1 MITHAALDI
10 RAMEMETVSLK
21 EFKLFVQTDLY
32 NNLME
37 NVFFLQQYAMLDMK
51 VMEMEIAFQQQYLHT
66 VQMDMRVM
74 EMEIV
79 Y

>member
-1 MITHAALDI
+1 
-10 RAMEMETVSLK
+10 METVSLK

-37 NVFFLQQYAMLDMK
+37 NVLFLQQYAMLDMK

>member
-1 MITHAALDI
+1 
-10 RAMEMETVSLK
+10 MEMETVSLK

-37 NVFFLQQYAMLDMK
+37 NVLFLQQYAMLDMK

>member
-1 MITHAALDI
+1 MITLAALDI

-37 NVFFLQQYAMLDMK
+37 NVLFLQQYAMLDMK

>member
-1 MITHAALDI
+1 MITYAALDI

-21 EFKLFVQTDLY
+21 AFKLFVLMDLY
-32 NNLME
+32 NNQME
-37 NVFFLQQYAMLDMK
+37 NVFFLQLYAMLDMK
-51 VMEMEIAFQQQYLHT
+51 VMEMEIVYQLQYLHA
-66 VQMDMRVM
+66 VQMDMRAM

>member
-1 MITHAALDI
+1 MITLAALDI

-21 EFKLFVQTDLY
+21 EFKLFVQTDLS

-51 VMEMEIAFQQQYLHT
+51 VMEMEIVYQLQYLHT
-66 VQMDMRVM
+66 VQTDMRVM

>member
-1 MITHAALDI
+1 
-10 RAMEMETVSLK
+10 METVSLK

-37 NVFFLQQYAMLDMK
+37 NVLFLQQYAMLDMK
-51 VMEMEIAFQQQYLHT
+51 VMEMEIVYQLQYLHT
-66 VQMDMRVM
+66 VQTDMRVM

-79 Y
+79 C

>member
-37 NVFFLQQYAMLDMK
+37 NVLFLQQYAMLDMK

>member
-21 EFKLFVQTDLY
+21 AFKLFVQTDLS

-37 NVFFLQQYAMLDMK
+37 NVLFLQQYAMLDMK
-51 VMEMEIAFQQQYLHT
+51 VTEMEIVFQQQYLHT

>member
-21 EFKLFVQTDLY
+21 AFKLFVQTDLY

-37 NVFFLQQYAMLDMK
+37 NVLFLQQYAMLDMK